1 MINHLARTGRLIL
14 GAVRIMAKIIWI
26 MIRVIWWIVYGLW
39 LVLSPTIS
47 LAAEIAI
54 MIAAITMIR
63 ARR

>member
-1 MINHLARTGRLIL
+1 ML
-14 GAVRIMAKIIWI
+14 AVRISVKIIWI
-26 MIRVIWWIVYGLW
+26 VIRGIGWIVYGLW

-63 ARR
+63 DRRW

>member
-1 MINHLARTGRLIL
+1 MKNVLPVSRWLML
-14 GAVRIMAKIIWI
+14 AVRISVKIIWI
-26 MIRVIWWIVYGLW
+26 VIRGIGWIVYGLW

-63 ARR
+63 DRRW